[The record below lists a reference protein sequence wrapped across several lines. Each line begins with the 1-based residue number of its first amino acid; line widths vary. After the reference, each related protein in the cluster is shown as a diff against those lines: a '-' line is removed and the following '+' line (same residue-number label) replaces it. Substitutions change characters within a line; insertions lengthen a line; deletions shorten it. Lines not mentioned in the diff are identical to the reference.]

1 MRNMGI
7 LRSSFRFAHPA
18 GSGRKE
24 TPAFRLEPEGN
35 GPTAAAP
42 AARGALEEVIHAA
55 PRHPGFTL
63 MEPLVVI
70 AFVFVDGH
78 AKYKRFTAL
87 KSGDFGLVPGD
98 DTAPD
103 RGSGHNGVC
112 GKTYATQF

>member
-1 MRNMGI
+1 
-7 LRSSFRFAHPA
+7 
-18 GSGRKE
+18 
-24 TPAFRLEPEGN
+24 
-35 GPTAAAP
+35 
-42 AARGALEEVIHAA
+42 
-55 PRHPGFTL
+55 

-87 KSGDFGLVPGD
+87 KSGDFGLVPGE

-112 GKTYATQF
+112 GKTYATLF